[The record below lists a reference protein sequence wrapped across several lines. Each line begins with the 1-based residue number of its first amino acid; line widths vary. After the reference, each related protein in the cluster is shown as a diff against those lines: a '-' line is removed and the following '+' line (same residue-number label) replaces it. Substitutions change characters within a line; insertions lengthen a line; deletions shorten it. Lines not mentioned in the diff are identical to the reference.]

1 MKVFLVEDE
10 YIVREGI
17 KNNIDWEKNGYDFC
31 GEASDG
37 ELAFPMISEKRPDIV
52 ITDIRMPFM
61 DGIELSRMIKE
72 EYPEIKII
80 ILSGHEEFEYAKA
93 AIQIGVEE
101 YLLKP
106 INGDELLQVVN
117 RVAQKIKEE
126 NESRETLQEGEGDE
140 NFEYA
145 KRQLLSSL
153 IDDNASL
160 SDAME
165 QGKKIHLNLMAQC
178 YNIMML
184 KLQRK
189 NKEQGFSQRILELY
203 KTMED
208 TLKEQDG
215 QSIMFDRAPEGKVI
229 LFMGSGEEEI
239 RRNMDVFAGQ
249 FREILPEYEDVTYFG
264 SVGVPVMRLRELGES
279 YEAASHGFSYR
290 FLTEPN
296 QIVDNHTVFDQ
307 TRNEKKFSC
316 SIGSVDI
323 QNLDKQKIESFL
335 KGGEMDE
342 IHFFVEEYMKNTGDA
357 GKNSMIFRQY
367 ICFEYIY
374 SVTGSVI
381 CIMFFAASHFL
392 TQITDGREQLG
403 EPFESPEQMQ
413 KIVSDLEA
421 TVVYIKELFTKVMQV
436 RDAQTTEHNSDVVEN
451 AKKYISENY
460 HDEELTLNTVAH
472 EVNVSPNHLS
482 AMFSQKTGQTFVKYL
497 TDVRMHR
504 AKELLKCTSKR
515 SNEICEEVGYRDPHY
530 FSHLFKKNVG
540 CSPIQYRERGGKE

>member
-37 ELAFPMISEKRPDIV
+37 ELEFPMISEKRPDIV

-367 ICFEYIY
+367 I
-374 SVTGSVI
+374 VMD
-381 CIMFFAASHFL
+381 MFFAASHFL

>member
-367 ICFEYIY
+367 I
-374 SVTGSVI
+374 VMD
-381 CIMFFAASHFL
+381 MFFAASHFL

-413 KIVSDLEA
+413 KIASDLEA

>member
-203 KTMED
+203 KAMED

-367 ICFEYIY
+367 I
-374 SVTGSVI
+374 VMD
-381 CIMFFAASHFL
+381 MFFAASHFL

>member
-367 ICFEYIY
+367 I
-374 SVTGSVI
+374 VMD
-381 CIMFFAASHFL
+381 MFFAASHFL

-413 KIVSDLEA
+413 KTVSDLEA

>member
-367 ICFEYIY
+367 I
-374 SVTGSVI
+374 VMD
-381 CIMFFAASHFL
+381 MFFAASHFL

-530 FSHLFKKNVG
+530 FSYLFKKNVG

>member
-126 NESRETLQEGEGDE
+126 NDSRETPQEGEGDE

-160 SDAME
+160 SDALE

-189 NKEQGFSQRILELY
+189 NKEQGFSQRIVELY
-203 KTMED
+203 KTMEEI
-208 TLKEQDG
+208 LEEQDG

-239 RRNMDVFAGQ
+239 RRNMDVFAGR

-307 TRNEKKFSC
+307 ARDENKFSC

-342 IHFFVEEYMKNTGDA
+342 IQFFVEEYMKKTGDA

-367 ICFEYIY
+367 I
-374 SVTGSVI
+374 VMD
-381 CIMFFAASHFL
+381 MFFAASHFL

-413 KIVSDLEA
+413 KIVSDLGA
-421 TVVYIKELFTKVMQV
+421 TVVYIKELFTKVMEV

-451 AKKYISENY
+451 AKKYISDNY

-540 CSPIQYRERGGKE
+540 CSPMQYRERGGKE

>member
-367 ICFEYIY
+367 I
-374 SVTGSVI
+374 VMD
-381 CIMFFAASHFL
+381 MFFAASHFL

-460 HDEELTLNTVAH
+460 HDEELTLNTIAH

>member
-80 ILSGHEEFEYAKA
+80 ILSGHEEFEYAKV

-239 RRNMDVFAGQ
+239 RRNMDVFARQ

-307 TRNEKKFSC
+307 ARNEKNFSC

-367 ICFEYIY
+367 I
-374 SVTGSVI
+374 VMD
-381 CIMFFAASHFL
+381 MFFAASHFL

-436 RDAQTTEHNSDVVEN
+436 RDARTTEHNSDVVEN

>member
-140 NFEYA
+140 NIEYA

-357 GKNSMIFRQY
+357 GNNSMIFRQY
-367 ICFEYIY
+367 I
-374 SVTGSVI
+374 VMD
-381 CIMFFAASHFL
+381 MFFAASHFL

>member
-367 ICFEYIY
+367 I
-374 SVTGSVI
+374 VMD
-381 CIMFFAASHFL
+381 MFFAASHFL

-436 RDAQTTEHNSDVVEN
+436 RDAQITEHNSDVVEN

>member
-72 EYPEIKII
+72 EYSEIKII

-367 ICFEYIY
+367 I
-374 SVTGSVI
+374 VMD
-381 CIMFFAASHFL
+381 MFFVASHFL

-421 TVVYIKELFTKVMQV
+421 TVVYIKELFAKVMQV
-436 RDAQTTEHNSDVVEN
+436 RDARTTEHNSDVVEN

>member
-367 ICFEYIY
+367 I
-374 SVTGSVI
+374 VMD
-381 CIMFFAASHFL
+381 MFFAASHFL

-421 TVVYIKELFTKVMQV
+421 TVVYIKEQFTKVMQV

>member
-72 EYPEIKII
+72 DYPEIKII

-367 ICFEYIY
+367 I
-374 SVTGSVI
+374 VMD
-381 CIMFFAASHFL
+381 MFFAASHFL

>member
-367 ICFEYIY
+367 I
-374 SVTGSVI
+374 VMD
-381 CIMFFAASHFL
+381 MFFAASHFL

-403 EPFESPEQMQ
+403 EPFESPEQMRR
-413 KIVSDLEA
+413 IFSELEA

>member
-367 ICFEYIY
+367 I
-374 SVTGSVI
+374 VMD
-381 CIMFFAASHFL
+381 MFFAASHFL

-436 RDAQTTEHNSDVVEN
+436 RDAQTTEHNSNVVEN